1 MKQPVALVFLC
12 FGLLFPLGVF
22 AQGAETIVRVQM
34 HFEQGAEAFQA
45 GNYELAIKEFEA
57 GNGLLPNPIFL
68 YNISLAHGK
77 LGRIEQSLAVAR
89 LAEATGL
96 DEPDATQNRARIAGL
111 NTASAALDMS
121 RAAPRV
127 KDKVPV
133 EEPKPL
139 LSTIGWLG
147 VGSASLGVVSLIA
160 AVIVDAGIG
169 ASIDNYK
176 EAAAANDQTNYR
188 RLKSEIESDQVVAKS
203 LFFMGIGLGLVGAG
217 LITYDLYFD
226 GESGHVSLTASPDGL
241 GTTFQWRW

>member
-1 MKQPVALVFLC
+1 MKRRVALLLLC
-12 FGLLFPLGVF
+12 FSLIFPSSAF

-34 HFEQGAEAFQA
+34 HFEKGAEAFQA

-96 DEPDATQNRARIAGL
+96 DEPDATQNRARIKAL
-111 NTASAALDMS
+111 NTAYLAQELS
-121 RAAPRV
+121 RSMPQVVEAPI
-127 KDKVPV
+127 D
-133 EEPKPL
+133 EPEPL
-139 LSTIGWLG
+139 FSTIGWVG
-147 VGSASLGVVSLIA
+147 VGSASVGVISLVA
-160 AVIVDAGIG
+160 ALIVDAGIG
-169 ASIDNYK
+169 ASIENYE
-176 EAAAANDQTNYR
+176 EAALANDETNYR

-203 LFFMGIGLGLVGAG
+203 LFFLGIGLGVAGAG
-217 LITYDLYFD
+217 LITYDLFFD
-226 GESGHVSLTASPDGL
+226 DETAQVSVIGTPDGM